1 LGTANIAFIHRFG
14 ALLNPHEHFHCI
26 VIEGVF
32 EADASGSATFHE
44 SAAPDQKL
52 LDEVQAKTCRTGV
65 TVVTTCWQPTRHCH
79 HSAAFGRTAV
89 AQTMTFSITS
99 LPAFGRLPTDAIKN
113 HRRLPDA

>member
-44 SAAPDQKL
+44 SRAPDQKL
-52 LDEVQAKTCRTGV
+52 LDEIQAKTCRTGV
-65 TVVTTCWQPTRHCH
+65 TVVRRCWQPTRHCDH
-79 HSAAFGRTAV
+79 RSAFGRTAV

-99 LPAFGRLPTDAIKN
+99 LSACGRAE
-113 HRRLPDA
+113 